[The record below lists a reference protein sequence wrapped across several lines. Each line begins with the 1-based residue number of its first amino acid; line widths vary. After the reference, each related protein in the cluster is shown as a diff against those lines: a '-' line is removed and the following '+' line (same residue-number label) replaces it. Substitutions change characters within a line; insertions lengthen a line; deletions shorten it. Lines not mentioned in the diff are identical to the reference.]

1 MLRAVKLLLGL
12 LVVTGGLLC
21 VPSVR
26 DAVLPPVAAWLDI
39 DQSPECVPYVLI
51 LPGDESRRSLTAAG
65 LIRIGLAQDVLIP
78 ENPESADV
86 KDGIT
91 LPTAQI
97 SRLILLHT
105 GITDDH
111 ILLLPTQSR
120 TTFDDAR
127 ALAEFLR
134 DQEPLAEF
142 LRDQEPAVTVVT
154 SAFHT
159 RRTSFVFR
167 KVFGTDAHRIRVVS
181 APNPGFGT
189 SDWWFRREGLRLI
202 LTEYLKLAFY
212 YVRYSD
218 PLTHLTWALPLA
230 ALGVWRVRSSRQSSG
245 NRKTDSRHDSN

>member
-1 MLRAVKLLLGL
+1 MKLTLVL
-12 LVVTGGLLC
+12 LVITGGLLC

-26 DAVLPPVAAWLDI
+26 HAALPPVAGWLDV

-51 LPGDESRRSLTAAG
+51 LPGDESRRSLTAAA
-65 LIRIGLAQDVLIP
+65 LIRIGLAQNVLIP

-97 SRLILLHT
+97 SRRILLHT
-105 GITDDH
+105 GIADDH
-111 ILLLPTQSR
+111 ILLLPSQSR

-127 ALAEFLR
+127 ALKEFLR
-134 DQEPLAEF
+134 GQEPT
-142 LRDQEPAVTVVT
+142 VTVVT

-159 RRTSFVFR
+159 RRASFVFR
-167 KVFGTDAHRIRVVS
+167 RVFGTNADRIRVVS

-189 SDWWFRREGLRLI
+189 SDWWLRREGLRLI

-218 PLTHLTWALPLA
+218 PLTHLVWTLPLA
-230 ALGVWRVRSSRQSSG
+230 ALGVWRVRSSRQSIG
-245 NRKTDSRHDSN
+245 NRKTDSHQDSN